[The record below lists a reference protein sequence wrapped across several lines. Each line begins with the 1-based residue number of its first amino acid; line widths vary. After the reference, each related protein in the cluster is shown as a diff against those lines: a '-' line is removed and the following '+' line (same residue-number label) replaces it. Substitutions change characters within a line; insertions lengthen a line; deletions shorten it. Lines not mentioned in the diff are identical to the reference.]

1 MFRLLF
7 ALFLFIPL
15 IEIYF
20 LIQVGEVIGA
30 GWTIFAVLAT
40 AVIGASLIRAQG
52 ASTLLRAQSNL
63 QQGSLPAMEMV
74 EGIALAVS
82 GVLLL
87 TPGFFTDTLGFI
99 LLLPVFRRAM
109 IARLL
114 RQGQFTMHSSSTRYT
129 HRGSSES
136 TIIEGEIVDRDDHQ
150 QLK

>member
-63 QQGSLPAMEMV
+63 QQGSLPAMEMM

-99 LLLPVFRRAM
+99 LLIPVFRRGM

-114 RQGQFTMHSSSTRYT
+114 RQGQFTMHSSTRYT

-136 TIIEGEIVDRDDHQ
+136 TIIEGEIVDRDDHEK
-150 QLK
+150 LK